1 MVIAVGAAYLTLP
14 PAPTPMPSAAP
25 NATPGSTATPTPR
38 PTRSSTLE
46 PAPSQTDTATGTLLP
61 TDTPIGDVTQQ
72 LLRHIPAA
80 IQPTCLTT
88 PGTAPILARA
98 DCNADDGDIQ
108 IGYLMYD
115 SEQSML
121 EDYEGYRLI
130 SGIEPSSG
138 NCTDPRTWPAENPY
152 GVAGRPAGR
161 WLCTEATGETTIYWT
176 DDQLQILSQASHV
189 LEDQARI
196 IDFWVREAGPY
207 P

>member
-14 PAPTPMPSAAP
+14 PAPTSMPSAAP
-25 NATPGSTATPTPR
+25 GATSSSTAIPTPR
-38 PTRSSTLE
+38 TTPSSTLE
-46 PAPSQTDTATGTLLP
+46 PVPSQTDTPTGTLLP
-61 TDTPIGDVTQQ
+61 TGTPIGDITQQ
-72 LLRHIPAA
+72 LLRHVPTA

-98 DCNADDGDIQ
+98 DCNADDGDIHVS
-108 IGYLMYD
+108 YLIYD
-115 SEQSML
+115 GEQAML

-138 NCTDPRTWPAENPY
+138 NCTDPRTWPAENAY
-152 GVAGRPAGR
+152 SVAGRPAGR
-161 WLCTEATGETTIYWT
+161 WLCTDATGETTIYWT
-176 DDQLQILSQASHV
+176 DDRLKILSQASHM
-189 LEDQARI
+189 LEDHARI